1 MYVWIWRHLPG
12 TTALRVLQ
20 ALLLV
25 ALVSALLLFVIFPIV
40 EPRLPSNPLTGP
52 GTVGQ

>member
-12 TTALRVLQ
+12 TIGLRALQ

-25 ALVSALLLFVIFPIV
+25 AIVAALLLFVIFPVI
-40 EPRLPSNPLTGP
+40 EPRLPANPLTGP